1 MKEDL
6 HGAAICGLVS
16 HRWYGDSLFD
26 CRTVLDSADFGD
38 YREYI
43 PSMIKI
49 GTGVWIL
56 LFTSIA
62 ILACMRIKENT
73 KTYEG
78 VQEKSAVLEITNY
91 DPVLPFRPV
100 RIEIKQAY
108 SFSANLKVVNFSQLP
123 VNMIVGELHI
133 WKENGEKNCFSGNE
147 IPEIYKNTG
156 KRNRI
161 NRAVL

>member
-1 MKEDL
+1 MMESSGSYWDSGSEAFGGIFLILLVTIILMGILILFHGCYIYRFMVQEPERKLKEDL
-6 HGAAICGLVS
+6 HGAAICGLVCTGGMVILCLIADAWI
-16 HRWYGDSLFD
+16 R
-26 CRTVLDSADFGD
+26 ADFGD

-91 DPVLPFRPV
+91 DPVLPF
-100 RIEIKQAY
+100 
-108 SFSANLKVVNFSQLP
+108 S
-123 VNMIVGELHI
+123 
-133 WKENGEKNCFSGNE
+133 SG
-147 IPEIYKNTG
+147 
-156 KRNRI
+156 
-161 NRAVL
+161 AD